1 MAKYYILDGQVLY
14 IKSASNIMLCLF
26 LLLLSA
32 YEKHKMYKSG
42 TKMKGYK
49 NKKRDNYLY
58 NR

>member
-1 MAKYYILDGQVLY
+1 
-14 IKSASNIMLCLF
+14 MLCLF

-42 TKMKGYK
+42 TIMKEHK